1 MTPEVPLLL
10 EAVGGSLPPIPVV
23 LMLAVI
29 ALALVLFIWEPIP
42 LDVTA
47 IAVLV
52 LIMALE
58 PWTEVDV
65 QAGLSGFQ
73 STATITVLAMFVL
86 SDGIRRTGIISVIGR
101 FIANRYGTSP
111 TKQLGAVLGLSGI
124 TAGFINNTPV
134 VAVMIP
140 MVEEL
145 SAKTGISPSKLL
157 MPISFAAMMGGMLTL
172 IGTSTNLLASD
183 VYDRM
188 GTEFEPFTM
197 FEFTQ
202 LGAIVLAVGIIYL
215 MTIGR
220 YLVPDRGKRED
231 QLTKAFNMSEY
242 LTEVVV
248 TEDSNFVGKSLS
260 ECIESLDLDAD
271 VVQLIREN
279 AAFSG
284 PVGNKVVEAGDIIVL
299 RTDRESLITL
309 IEDESLGL
317 APDAVD
323 VDDDELEAVGR
334 EKSHPEDH
342 RLIEVIIPPES
353 ALIGDTLVSSNFR
366 NRYGATVLAIRRGE
380 QIIRARMDERT
391 LRAGD
396 LLLLQTT
403 NDSVKRFNRS
413 KNFVVVGEFEVPEY
427 RKEKLPIA
435 IGIIALVVALPGLG
449 IVPIVHSALGG
460 MVAMV
465 VTGCL
470 KPGELYDAV
479 DWSVIFLLAGLIP
492 LGVAM
497 EATGTAEYL
506 AAGIVGVS
514 GELQPIIILGL
525 LYLFTAI
532 VTQAVT
538 NNASVVLLIPIAVDT
553 AISIGA
559 DPFAFALAVTFAAS
573 TAFMTP
579 VGYQTNLMV
588 YGPGG
593 YEFTDFLKVGGP
605 LQLLLSIVTTV
616 GIVLLWGL

>member
-593 YEFTDFLKVGGP
+593 YKFADYARVGIP
-605 LQLLLSIVTTV
+605 LQLILAVVTAV
-616 GIVLLWGL
+616 GIAVIWGV

>member
-532 VTQAVT
+532 VTEAVT

-593 YEFTDFLKVGGP
+593 YKFADYARVGIP
-605 LQLLLSIVTTV
+605 LQLILAVVTAV
-616 GIVLLWGL
+616 GIAVIWGV